1 MHPTQA
7 LFQDQTIPK
16 FLPVCDHYAGS
27 EKLMRKSMLLQN
39 ELGPVFDI
47 TFDCEDGAAIG
58 NEKAHIA
65 LISELLNSKSNQF
78 NRIGVRIHDFGSPFF
93 KSDVLDLFEKSANK
107 VAYLVIP
114 KISCFQQLLEAI
126 NFINETADQLKFVS
140 PSIHVLI
147 ETQTAILDIQKI
159 AAHPQVECLS
169 FGIMDYI
176 SSHFGAIPASAMHS
190 PQQFS
195 HPLVMRAKI
204 EISAFC
210 HLYGKV
216 ASHNVTTE
224 FKDVSIVSEDAKRAY
239 QECGFTRMW
248 SIHPNQIKF
257 IIEAMTPK
265 FEDISD
271 SIAILT
277 AAKLNSWGPIEFK
290 DRLHDRASF
299 RYYWSIL
306 KKASL
311 SGTKLPSEAMAFI

>member
-16 FLPVCDHYAGS
+16 FLPVCDHYAGN

-39 ELGPVFDI
+39 ELGPIFDI

-78 NRIGVRIHDFGSPFF
+78 NRIGVRVHDFTSPFF
-93 KSDVLDLFEKSANK
+93 KSDVIDLFEKSANK
-107 VAYLVIP
+107 IAYLVIP
-114 KISCFQQLLEAI
+114 KISCFQQLSKAI
-126 NFINETADQLKFVS
+126 DFINATSQEFKFVS
-140 PSIHVLI
+140 PAIHVLI
-147 ETQTAILDIQKI
+147 ETQSAVLDIQKI

-204 EISAFC
+204 EISAYC

-216 ASHNVTTE
+216 ASHNVTTD
-224 FKDVSIVSEDAKRAY
+224 FKDVSIVNDDAKRAN

-248 SIHPNQIKF
+248 SIHPNQIKS
-257 IIEAMTPK
+257 IVESMTPN
-265 FEDISD
+265 FEDIND
-271 SIAILT
+271 SIAILN
-277 AAKLNSWGPIEFK
+277 AANLNAWGPIEFK

-299 RYYWSIL
+299 RYYWSVL

-311 SGTKLPSEAMAFI
+311 SGIKLPEEAMAFI